1 MSSVNK
7 AILIGAL
14 GKDPEVR
21 YMPDGGAV
29 ASLSIATNSSWKDK
43 ATGERKTESEW
54 HKLVAYGKL
63 AEIIGEYC
71 KKGKSIYVEGRLKTR
86 KWQNKEGQ
94 DVYTTEI
101 VVDQMQLLGGRDD
114 SEQAPPRSATTNT
127 RGAAQPLV
135 DMDDDIPF

>member
-7 AILIGAL
+7 AILIGTL
-14 GKDPEVR
+14 GRDPEVR
-21 YMPDGGAV
+21 YMPDGGV
-29 ASLSIATNSSWKDK
+29 VTNLSIATNSSWKDK

-86 KWQNKEGQ
+86 KWQDKDGS
-94 DVYTTEI
+94 DRYATEI
-101 VVDQMQLLGGRDD
+101 IVDQMQLLGGRDD
-114 SEQAPPRSATTNT
+114 SEPRSDPNK
-127 RGAAQPLV
+127 AAPKEQKALV

>member
-14 GKDPEVR
+14 GRDPEVR
-21 YMPDGGAV
+21 YLPNGDAV
-29 ASLSIATNSSWKDK
+29 ANLSIATNSSWKDK
-43 ATGERKTESEW
+43 STRERKQETEW
-54 HKLVAYGKL
+54 HRLTAYGKI

-86 KWQNKEGQ
+86 KWQDKEG
-94 DVYTTEI
+94 VERYTTEI

-114 SEQAPPRSATTNT
+114 GEQAEPRQTKVVPK
-127 RGAAQPLV
+127 PLA